1 MKHHVLGGLTVAVAM
16 SVFGAP
22 LPTQAHD
29 KGDNSLSLDPKTA
42 HHADILSHLPE
53 AGSLADSDPSTF
65 EPSQPDSALL
75 LQPSDST
82 DNTLETATVFPQALE
97 IPHAETAEPGPAPLI
112 QPAGSASNNLETAT
126 VFPHAL
132 DSRQAATVYIRSIP
146 VLTLVGGELETLSA
160 SRGTVAVA
168 SDAQEPQRRADAVV
182 ARLQALAA
190 NGDAA
195 AIVARWDT
203 EDEAFVVAWGD
214 EPLITLDD
222 QTILPDT
229 TDNPGED
236 ALHIANRL
244 RRLLGDAPPLARI
257 EGLPEPAAAA
267 APVGIVTS
275 TLTGMASWYGPG
287 FNGRRSASGEVFNQN
302 DLTAAHRTLPF
313 GTRVRVT
320 NVSTGQSVVVRINDR
335 GPFGH
340 GRVIDLSAA
349 AAGNIGIRAS
359 GVGRVQLEVLSA
371 E

>member
-22 LPTQAHD
+22 LPTQAQD
-29 KGDNSLSLDPKTA
+29 SGDSSLSLDPETE
-42 HHADILSHLPE
+42 HHAEALSHPPE
-53 AGSLADSDPSTF
+53 AGSLANSDPSTF
-65 EPSQPDSALL
+65 EPSAPNSALL

-82 DNTLETATVFPQALE
+82 DDILETATVFPQALE
-97 IPHAETAEPGPAPLI
+97 ARPAEPAEPDSARLT
-112 QPAGSASNNLETAT
+112 QPPDAAGDTLETAT

-146 VLTLVGGELETLSA
+146 VVTLVGGELETLSA
-160 SRGTVAVA
+160 GRGTVAVA

-182 ARLQALAA
+182 ARLQELAI
-190 NGDAA
+190 NGDAD
-195 AIVARWDT
+195 AIVARWDS
-203 EDEAFVVAWGD
+203 EDETFVVAWG
-214 EPLITLDD
+214 EESLITLDD

-257 EGLPEPAAAA
+257 EGLPEPSAAA

-287 FNGRRSASGEVFNQN
+287 FHGRRSASGEVFNQN

-340 GRVIDLSAA
+340 GRVIDLSSAA
-349 AAGNIGIRAS
+349 AANIGLRAS

>member
-1 MKHHVLGGLTVAVAM
+1 M
-16 SVFGAP
+16 
-22 LPTQAHD
+22 PTQAQD
-29 KGDNSLSLDPKTA
+29 KGDNSLSLDPETA

-75 LQPSDST
+75 LQPPDSA
-82 DNTLETATVFPQALE
+82 DNTLETATVFPQAQE
-97 IPHAETAEPGPAPLI
+97 IPPTEAVEPEAALLP
-112 QPAGSASNNLETAT
+112 QPADSASDTLETAT
-126 VFPHAL
+126 VFSHAL

-190 NGDAA
+190 SGDAD
-195 AIVARWDT
+195 AIVARWNS
-203 EDEAFVVAWGD
+203 EDESFVVAWGD
-214 EPLITLDD
+214 ESLITLDD

-244 RRLLGDAPPLARI
+244 RRLLGDAPPIARI
-257 EGLPEPAAAA
+257 EGLPEPTAVGQ
-267 APVGIVTS
+267 VGIVTS

-287 FNGRRSASGEVFNQN
+287 FHGRRSASGEVFNQN

-320 NVSTGQSVVVRINDR
+320 NLSTGQSVVVRINDR